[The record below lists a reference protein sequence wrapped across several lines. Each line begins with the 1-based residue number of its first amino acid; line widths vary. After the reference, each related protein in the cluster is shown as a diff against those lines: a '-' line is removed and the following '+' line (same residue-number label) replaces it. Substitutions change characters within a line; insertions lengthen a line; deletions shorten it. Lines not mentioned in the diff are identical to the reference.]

1 MYLDTDKFMN
11 KEPKKYILAH
21 IKVPMEINED
31 GTFET
36 LPDYLSINFENLKE
50 LPDPS
55 DNDYNNDYIKQ
66 QIISLLSD
74 TDNTVPR
81 ENKTTE
87 TNEQKPE
94 TIEKPLILSQID
106 LNNRKQKSHMK
117 NITFKNKT
125 QTVSRFTAKNY
136 STISSNSKGVDSP
149 E

>member
-1 MYLDTDKFMN
+1 MN
-11 KEPKKYILAH
+11 KEPKRYILAH

-36 LPDYLSINFENLKE
+36 LPNYLSINFENLKE
-50 LPDPS
+50 LPSPS

-74 TDNTVPR
+74 TDNTISTKN
-81 ENKTTE
+81 ETTE
-87 TNEQKPE
+87 TNEQKSEP
-94 TIEKPLILSQID
+94 IEKPLILSQIE

-117 NITFKNKT
+117 NITFKNKP
-125 QTVSRFTAKNY
+125 QSVSRFTAKNY
-136 STISSNSKGVDSP
+136 YELSSNSKGVDSA